1 MQKHF
6 GVGLFHKGN
15 FSTQKSILMEDS
27 SETRK
32 KGEVGFLG
40 SSHITII
47 SEQSIITI
55 IFKSS
60 VNNEVCIF
68 ANEVVPSYIF
78 LLSSFPRDLQRPAER
93 GNATGKAVDK
103 GGQGVWKANKVD
115 KELIVRSLCQE
126 SKDASNK
133 KCPIKQ

>member
-1 MQKHF
+1 M
-6 GVGLFHKGN
+6 
-15 FSTQKSILMEDS
+15 
-27 SETRK
+27 
-32 KGEVGFLG
+32 G
-40 SSHITII
+40 SSHITGI
-47 SEQSIITI
+47 SEQSIIII

-133 KCPIKQ
+133 KRKIKVSDKAVKQSNI

>member
-6 GVGLFHKGN
+6 GVGLSHKGN

-68 ANEVVPSYIF
+68 ANEVVPSFIF
-78 LLSSFPRDLQRPAER
+78 CYLLSPETCKDLQSAEMQQER
-93 GNATGKAVDK
+93 QLTK
-103 GGQGVWKANKVD
+103 GGRGCGRQIRLTRN
-115 KELIVRSLCQE
+115 
-126 SKDASNK
+126 
-133 KCPIKQ
+133 